1 MKNQLFLF
9 LVANCLLLLIS
20 FLQASAFKVVDHDLE
35 TAASKGHSK
44 HWEKGDEHHH
54 YGEEEEE
61 KGEKGHKGYDSKH
74 G

>member
-1 MKNQLFLF
+1 MKNQLLLF
-9 LVANCLLLLIS
+9 LVANCLLLVIS
-20 FLQASAFKVVDHDLE
+20 YFQANAFKVVDHDLE
-35 TAASKGHSK
+35 VAASHHKGK

-61 KGEKGHKGYDSKH
+61 KGEKGHKGYESKH